1 MKHLFIFLL
10 SFILA
15 AKVSKA
21 QAQDKSAIIPTSV
34 RPFELGVTDEIQS
47 SQLSEKRIL
56 NIYLPEGYDQ
66 DLKTAYP
73 VIYLL
78 DGSANEDFVHIAGLV
93 QFSTMIQAMP
103 KSIVVGIANID
114 RKRDF
119 TFPTTIAQ
127 DIKDFPTTGKS
138 ERFMAFIEKDLQ
150 PYIQQ
155 KYRTNTSK
163 TIIGQSLGGLFAT
176 EVLLKK
182 PSLFNNYIIISPS
195 LWWDNQSLLGKA
207 PELLKTLA
215 DQQMNVYVS
224 VGTEGKVMEDDAS
237 NLAAVLKKSTDKN
250 LHVIFNPMPAE
261 NHLTILHNSVYK
273 AFGILNAKK

>member
-10 SFILA
+10 SFILFVN
-15 AKVSKA
+15 VSKS
-21 QAQDKSAIIPTSV
+21 QDKSAITQISTH
-34 RPFELGVTDEIQS
+34 PFQLGITDEIQS
-47 SQLSEKRIL
+47 SQLAEKRIL

-66 DLKTAYP
+66 DLKTTYP

-78 DGSANEDFVHIAGLV
+78 DGSANEDFIHIAGLV

-103 KSIVVGIANID
+103 KSIVIGIANID

-119 TFPTTIAQ
+119 TFPTTIPE
-127 DIKDFPTTGKS
+127 DLKDFPTTGKS

-155 KYRTNTSK
+155 KYRTNSSK

-176 EVLLKK
+176 EVLFKK
-182 PSLFNNYIIISPS
+182 PYLFNNYIIISPS

-207 PELLKTLA
+207 PELLKALT
-215 DQQMNVYVS
+215 DKDIKVYVS
-224 VGTEGKVMEDDAS
+224 VGTEGKVMEADAA

-250 LHVIFNPMPAE
+250 LQVTFNPMPAE